1 MQTIRIDLPRP
12 HTGQRKVL
20 GSKARFRVLMCG
32 RRWGKSL
39 ISKQYTITEA
49 LDGKINAYITPNYSL
64 AKVFFDEIAK
74 IIPNEVATINKSDLV
89 FKFVT
94 GGEIRF
100 FTGERLDNLRGLKF
114 HNVIIDEACYIPNLE
129 DAWNNAIRPT
139 LTDYQGRA
147 LFISTPRGKD
157 FFYRLYLRS
166 GEKDFESFKYTT
178 YDNPF
183 INDIEIDDAKASL
196 PKAVFEQEY
205 MANPMENAANPF
217 GMDFIRSNI
226 QTLSSNQPICY
237 GIDLAKS
244 FDYSVI
250 IGLDINGS
258 VCYYDR
264 FQNDWTNTKS
274 KIKQLANV
282 PKVID
287 ATGVGD
293 PIVEELQRD
302 DYTIEGFKFTSQSKQ
317 QLIEGLVLAI
327 QQGLIKYPEGSIVD
341 ELSLFEYV
349 YTKTGVKYSA
359 PNGMHDDAVCSL
371 ALAWRSFTQGRTLG
385 QYALI

>member
-1 MQTIRIDLPRP
+1 MQTIAIELPKP
-12 HTGQRKVL
+12 HEGQRNVL
-20 GSKARFRVLMCG
+20 ESKARFRVLMCG

-39 ISKQYTITEA
+39 ISKQYVITESLA
-49 LDGKINAYITPNYSL
+49 GNVNAYITPTYSL

-74 IIPNEVATINKSDLV
+74 LIPNEVATANKSDLV

-114 HNVIIDEACYIPNLE
+114 HNVIIDEACYIPHLE

-157 FFYRLYLRS
+157 FFYRLYLRN
-166 GEKDFESFKYTT
+166 GDKDFESFKYTT

-183 INDIEIDDAKASL
+183 INNKEIDDAKASL
-196 PKAVFEQEY
+196 PEAVFEQEY
-205 MANPMENAANPF
+205 LANPMENAANPF
-217 GMDFIRSNI
+217 GMDFIRANI
-226 QTLSSNQPICY
+226 QTLSENKPICY
-237 GIDLAKS
+237 GIDVAKS
-244 FDYSVI
+244 YDYTVI
-250 IGLDINGS
+250 IGIDVNGS
-258 VCYYDR
+258 VCHYER
-264 FQNDWTNTKS
+264 FQADWSATKE
-274 KIKQLANV
+274 KIKQLEKV

-293 PIVEELQRD
+293 PIVEDLQRD
-302 DYTIEGFKFTSQSKQ
+302 DYMIEGFKFTSTSKQ
-317 QLIEGLVLAI
+317 QLIEGLVIAI
-327 QQGLIKYPEGSIVD
+327 QQGLVKYPEGTIVD

-349 YTKTGVKYSA
+349 YTKTGVRYSA

-371 ALAWRSFTQGRTLG
+371 ALAWRGFAQGRTLG

>member
-1 MQTIRIDLPRP
+1 
-12 HTGQRKVL
+12 
-20 GSKARFRVLMCG
+20 MCG

-49 LDGKINAYITPNYSL
+49 LAGKINAYITPTYSL

-74 IIPNEVATINKSDLV
+74 IIPSEVATANKSDLV
-89 FKFVT
+89 FKFAT

-114 HNVIIDEACYIPNLE
+114 HNVIIDEASYIPSLE

-157 FFYRLYLRS
+157 FFYRLYLRN
-166 GEKDFESFKYTT
+166 GDKDFESFKYTT

-183 INDIEIDDAKASL
+183 INNDEIDSARASL
-196 PKAVFEQEY
+196 PTAVFEQEY
-205 MANPMENAANPF
+205 LANPMENAANPF
-217 GMDFIRSNI
+217 GMDFIRANI
-226 QTLSSNQPICY
+226 AEISGGVPICY

-244 FDYSVI
+244 YDYSVI
-250 IGLDINGS
+250 IGLDSFGH
-258 VCYYDR
+258 VCHYDR
-264 FQNDWTNTKS
+264 FQSDWNSTKA
-274 KIKQLANV
+274 KIRLLHNV

-293 PIVEELQRD
+293 PIVEDLQKD
-302 DYTIEGFKFTSQSKQ
+302 DYMIEGFKFTSHSKQ

-327 QQGLIKYPEGSIVD
+327 QQGLVKYPEGSIVD

-349 YTKTGVKYSA
+349 YTKTGVRYSA
-359 PNGMHDDAVCSL
+359 PDGMHDDAVCGL
-371 ALAWRSFTQGRTLG
+371 ALAWRGFVQGRTLG

>member
-12 HTGQRKVL
+12 HKGQLKVL
-20 GSKARFRVLMCG
+20 ESKARFRVLMCG

-49 LDGKINAYITPNYSL
+49 LAGNINSYITPNYSL
-64 AKVFFDEIAK
+64 AKVFFDQIAE
-74 IIPNEVATINKSDLV
+74 IIPAAVATANKSDLV

-129 DAWNNAIRPT
+129 EAWNNAIRPT

-157 FFYRLYLRS
+157 FFYRLYLRN
-166 GEKDFESFKYTT
+166 GEKDFQSFKYTT

-183 INDIEIDDAKASL
+183 INNQEIDDAKASL
-196 PKAVFEQEY
+196 PSAVFEQEY
-205 MANPMENAANPF
+205 LANPMENAANPF
-217 GMDFIRSNI
+217 GMDFIRQNI
-226 QTLSSNQPICY
+226 QEISTNDAICY

-244 FDYSVI
+244 YDYSVI
-250 IGLDINGS
+250 VGLDVNGA
-258 VCYYDR
+258 VCHYDR
-264 FQNDWTNTKS
+264 FQLDWSATKE
-274 KIKQLANV
+274 KIKQLNKV

-293 PIVEELQRD
+293 PIVEDLQRD
-302 DYTIEGFKFTSQSKQ
+302 DYMIEGFKFTSQSKQ
-317 QLIEGLVLAI
+317 QLIEGLVIAI
-327 QQGLIKYPEGSIVD
+327 QQGLVKYPEGTIVD

-349 YTKTGVKYSA
+349 YSKTGVKYSA
-359 PNGMHDDAVCSL
+359 PQGMHDDAVCSL
-371 ALAWRSFTQGRTLG
+371 ALAWRGFIQGRTLG

>member
-1 MQTIRIDLPRP
+1 MQTIAIELPKP
-12 HTGQRKVL
+12 HEGQRNVL
-20 GSKARFRVLMCG
+20 ESTARFRVLMCG

-39 ISKQYTITEA
+39 ISKQYTITESLA
-49 LDGKINAYITPNYSL
+49 GNINAYITPTYSL

-74 IIPNEVATINKSDLV
+74 LIPNEVATANKSDLV

-114 HNVIIDEACYIPNLE
+114 HNVIIDEACYISNLE

-157 FFYRLYLRS
+157 FFYRLYLRN
-166 GEKDFESFKYTT
+166 GDKDFQSFKYTT

-183 INDIEIDDAKASL
+183 INNQEIDDARASL
-196 PKAVFEQEY
+196 PTAVFEQEY
-205 MANPMENAANPF
+205 LANPMENAANPF
-217 GMDFIRSNI
+217 GMDFIRANI
-226 QTLSSNQPICY
+226 QALSQNNAICY
-237 GIDLAKS
+237 GIDVAKS
-244 FDYSVI
+244 YDYTVI
-250 IGLDINGS
+250 IGLDAHGS
-258 VCYYDR
+258 VCHYER
-264 FQNDWTNTKS
+264 FQADWNATKE
-274 KIKQLANV
+274 KIKQLDKV

-293 PIVEELQRD
+293 PIVEDLQRD
-302 DYTIEGFKFTSQSKQ
+302 DYMIEGFKFTSTSKQ

-327 QQGLIKYPEGSIVD
+327 QQGLVKYPDGTIVD

-349 YTKTGVKYSA
+349 YTKTGVRYSA

-371 ALAWRSFTQGRTLG
+371 ALAWRGFAQGRTLG

>member
-183 INDIEIDDAKASL
+183 INDIEIDDAKRTLPDHVFRQEYLAEFVDGGASL
-196 PKAVFEQEY
+196 FPELQID
-205 MANPMENAANPF
+205 NNAIPSIN
-217 GMDFIRSNI
+217 
-226 QTLSSNQPICY
+226 TY
-237 GIDLAKS
+237 G
-244 FDYSVI
+244 
-250 IGLDINGS
+250 GLDVGRADDYTVLSIFNDVGKQVFIKRWRQMDWSSIIREVVIELNRFKPQLMIEIN
-258 VCYYDR
+258 
-264 FQNDWTNTKS
+264 
-274 KIKQLANV
+274 
-282 PKVID
+282 
-287 ATGVGD
+287 GVGD
-293 PIVEELQRD
+293 PIFEQVQKAYD
-302 DYTIEGFKFTSQSKQ
+302 GYVYPFQTNSKSKQ
-317 QLIEGLVLAI
+317 DIIEQMIVANNNKEFSILNEAWLVSEFNVFT
-327 QQGLIKYPEGSIVD
+327 Y
-341 ELSLFEYV
+341 EYNV
-349 YTKTGVKYSA
+349 KTRNVRYAA
-359 PNGMHDDAVCSL
+359 PHN
-371 ALAWRSFTQGRTLG
+371 QK
-385 QYALI
+385 

>member
-1 MQTIRIDLPRP
+1 MQTIQISLPRP
-12 HTGQRKVL
+12 HVGQRKVL

-49 LDGKINAYITPNYSL
+49 LAGKINAYITPTYSL

-74 IIPNEVATINKSDLV
+74 IIPSEVATANKSDLV
-89 FKFVT
+89 FKFAT

-114 HNVIIDEACYIPNLE
+114 HNVIIDEASYIPSLE

-157 FFYRLYLRS
+157 FFYRLYLRN
-166 GEKDFESFKYTT
+166 GDTDFESFKYST

-183 INDIEIDDAKASL
+183 INNNEIDSARASL
-196 PKAVFEQEY
+196 PTAVFEQEY
-205 MANPMENAANPF
+205 LANPMENAANPF
-217 GMDFIRSNI
+217 GMDFIRANI
-226 QTLSSNQPICY
+226 AEISGGVPICY

-244 FDYSVI
+244 YDYTVI
-250 IGLDINGS
+250 IGLDSNGH
-258 VCYYDR
+258 VCHYDR
-264 FQNDWTNTKS
+264 FQSDWNSTKA

-293 PIVEELQRD
+293 PIVEDLQKD
-302 DYTIEGFKFTSQSKQ
+302 DYMIEGFKFTSHSKQ

-327 QQGLIKYPEGSIVD
+327 QQGLVKYPEGSIVD

-349 YTKTGVKYSA
+349 YTKTGVRYSA
-359 PNGMHDDAVCSL
+359 PDGMHDDAVCGL
-371 ALAWRSFTQGRTLG
+371 ALAWRGFVQGRTLG